1 MIETFRHK
9 GLKKF
14 YEAGETKFLPARQ
27 IIRIRRVLS
36 LLDSATKPEDM
47 NIPGFRFHALKGE
60 YKEFY
65 SITVDAN
72 WRIIFRFNGKNVCD
86 VDYVDYH

>member
-1 MIETFRHK
+1 M
-9 GLKKF
+9 
-14 YEAGETKFLPARQ
+14 
-27 IIRIRRVLS
+27 RIRRVLS
-36 LLDSATKPEDM
+36 LLDAAAKPEDM

-65 SITVDAN
+65 SVTVDAN
-72 WRIIFRFNGKNVCD
+72 WRIIFRFYGKNACD